1 MTSLHTAF
9 IGRVL
14 GGVSTSLLFSAFE
27 SWMVTEHRRRGF
39 PEELLAST
47 FSICSWGN
55 GVVAIVAGFLA
66 QIAADISGD
75 IGPFQLAILLT
86 ALSLLLILFW
96 RENYGG
102 DSSESSQSSTGSS
115 ILRSCRVIVRH
126 PRILFLGLSQ
136 AFFEGAIYTF
146 GTMEYLNSYRLSFI
160 GSSLHVG
167 THSSAHLPHL
177 SSTHRPRVLCVHAFN
192 DAGRNIVLCGVE
204 YSWRTRGALCR
215 SVWRRCLVYVPSHRL

>member
-1 MTSLHTAF
+1 
-9 IGRVL
+9 
-14 GGVSTSLLFSAFE
+14 
-27 SWMVTEHRRRGF
+27 MVTEHRRRGF

-86 ALSLLLILFW
+86 ALSLFLILFW

-102 DSSESSQSSTGSS
+102 DNSESSYEATSTGAS
-115 ILRSCRVIVRH
+115 ILRSWRVIIRH

-146 GTMEYLNSYRLSFI
+146 GRLNRYSCNKPFI
-160 GSSLHVG
+160 TNSLHVG
-167 THSSAHLPHL
+167 THPSTDLPHQ
-177 SSTHRPRVLCVHAFN
+177 STSYRPCVFRVHAFYDSRGN
-192 DAGRNIVLCGVE
+192 AVVGSVE
-204 YSWRTRGALCR
+204 YCRWARGALCR
-215 SVWRRCLVYVPSHRL
+215 SLRHCCPV

>member
-1 MTSLHTAF
+1 
-9 IGRVL
+9 
-14 GGVSTSLLFSAFE
+14 
-27 SWMVTEHRRRGF
+27 MVTEHRRRGF

-86 ALSLLLILFW
+86 ALSLFLILFW

-102 DSSESSQSSTGSS
+102 DNSESSYEATSTGAS
-115 ILRSCRVIVRH
+115 ILRSWRVIIRH

-146 GTMEYLNSYRLSFI
+146 GRLNRYSCNKPFI
-160 GSSLHVG
+160 TNSLHVG
-167 THSSAHLPHL
+167 THPSTDLPH
-177 SSTHRPRVLCVHAFN
+177 
-192 DAGRNIVLCGVE
+192 
-204 YSWRTRGALCR
+204 
-215 SVWRRCLVYVPSHRL
+215 